1 MGKWEVVQDREAG
14 SEESS
19 VGPGIIRLE
28 IHIYT
33 KDNRNKGLGI
43 AEGQD
48 VVRTQDTDLAL
59 QVVFVRVK

>member
-1 MGKWEVVQDREAG
+1 M
-14 SEESS
+14 
-19 VGPGIIRLE
+19 GPGIIRLE

-33 KDNRNKGLGI
+33 KDNETKVLGVL
-43 AEGQD
+43 EGQD